1 MPDTAA
7 TGCDSLSIARPGAI
21 QPFAA
26 LVAVDRDWHVRAAS
40 ANLAPLLG
48 LAGPA
53 LPGTP
58 LSRLLPPASLHRLR
72 GAAPRSDTRSDTP
85 PEVARLFGLRLGQ
98 TRRADVALHA
108 LPDGWVIEAE
118 PARRA
123 AAPLLGLVHRLADRA
138 RARPDLPAL
147 LDEAV
152 RGLAA
157 LTGFDRV
164 LAYRF
169 EADASGRVVAESDAA
184 GPPRFL
190 GLRFPASDIPAQ
202 ARALYARNLLR
213 VIADTEAAPVPLVP
227 AAAAPDLSMSMSRA
241 VAQVHLDYL
250 RAMGVRASMS
260 VSLPGDQP
268 GSLWGLLAC
277 HHGQPHAP
285 DYATRSAVELY
296 GQILG
301 HEIAARRRAADRD
314 AAEALEQAVRTAGPA
329 GSRAAHLLPVVRAR
343 LGCDGVALV
352 EARSASTGP
361 AVDGAGLL
369 PGIAI
374 LRALAARAGT
384 APGETRAA
392 QLPGWGQADLAVAL
406 PVTGQSAL
414 VLVRRRPDTA
424 DLWAGNPA
432 EALTAGPARSFAI
445 WRAGGNAPAPSLD
458 AGEQALARGLAAQL
472 AAAQPRADDGPPR
485 PVVPDTVPAAPDPT
499 APNLTPD
506 ARIARATLDA
516 DEARHRARHVFQLAA
531 ALARSTLP
539 PAEADRMARALADL
553 ARTSAAAPAD
563 PRPVRLSQLIAAEL
577 APWRPG
583 LAGCGPLRG
592 DDPLLPPALVL
603 PLTIAIHEL
612 AANAARHGALARR
625 GGSLHLRLRRSRRSG
640 IAHLLWVERGG
651 PVPRTDARPG
661 TGRAIV
667 ARALAT
673 LPGGHVRVRLGAAG
687 LAARLSFDLPPEPG
701 TAQARASLL
710 VVEDD
715 PLVATDLSRMLA
727 DLGHG
732 PVTIARTLPEATAML
747 RTASPAAVLCDLT
760 LAGDSG
766 LPVVT
771 QARDAGLPVI
781 VVSGAD
787 PVAGASRDPGLVML
801 TKPVSPANLARALAS
816 VLATPPPDA
825 GPGPV
830 SRADTRPLED

>member
-72 GAAPRSDTRSDTP
+72 GAAPRSDTP
-85 PEVARLFGLRLGQ
+85 PEVARLFSLRLGQ
-98 TRRADVALHA
+98 ARRADVALHA

-241 VAQVHLDYL
+241 VAPVHLDYL

-472 AAAQPRADDGPPR
+472 AASQPRADDGPPR
-485 PVVPDTVPAAPDPT
+485 PVVPDTVPAAPDLT
-499 APNLTPD
+499 APDPAAPHLTPD

-539 PAEADRMARALADL
+539 PTEADRMARALADL

-592 DDPLLPPALVL
+592 GDPLLPPALVL

-612 AANAARHGALARR
+612 AANAARHGALARP
-625 GGSLHLRLRRSRRSG
+625 GGSLHLRLRRSRAPG
-640 IAHLLWVERGG
+640 TAQLLWVERGG
-651 PVPRTDARPG
+651 PAVRADARPG

-687 LAARLSFDLPPEPG
+687 LAARLSFDLPPDPG
-701 TAQARASLL
+701 TAPAQALSPAPTPVL

-715 PLVATDLSRMLA
+715 LLVATDLSRMLA

-747 RTASPAAVLCDLT
+747 RTAPPAAVLCDLT
-760 LAGDSG
+760 LDGDSG
-766 LPVVT
+766 WPVVT
-771 QARDAGLPVI
+771 QARGAGLPVV

-801 TKPVSPANLARALAS
+801 TKPVSPADLARALAR
-816 VLATPPPDA
+816 VLAAPPPDA
-825 GPGPV
+825 GP
-830 SRADTRPLED
+830 RP